1 MKKSPLPVD
10 PQSEPASGSEKV
22 RSWGRD
28 RRLAFIDFRLRWEGR
43 LNRVDLKS
51 FFQISTPQA
60 SLDIADYTTLAPENL
75 SYDRSSR
82 VYVAGE
88 QFEPA
93 FPSSCS
99 ETYLNQLLAIEAGI
113 LDADATYVG
122 WRPPIAC
129 IPAPE
134 RRAPE
139 DIVVAVVN
147 AIRTGSG
154 LAVKYLSMN
163 SLEPELRSLSPLGLG
178 HDGFRWHMRAFCH
191 ARNDFRDFVLGRIL
205 EWHPQPDLPFP
216 ERPDVA
222 WDTQVALILMPNPA
236 LSASHQRVIEQDYG
250 MENGEVAI
258 HCRQALLFYTLK
270 RLGLDTRSAES
281 PDNYHIVLKNREE
294 VAAYLH

>member
-1 MKKSPLPVD
+1 KKVIDGDIVASSGHSTNSIYTNSICTSQVIIGALSLPPMKKSPLPVD

-28 RRLAFIDFRLRWEGR
+28 RRLAFIGFRLRWEGR

-113 LDADATYVG
+113 
-122 WRPPIAC
+122 
-129 IPAPE
+129 
-134 RRAPE
+134 
-139 DIVVAVVN
+139 
-147 AIRTGSG
+147 
-154 LAVKYLSMN
+154 
-163 SLEPELRSLSPLGLG
+163 
-178 HDGFRWHMRAFCH
+178 
-191 ARNDFRDFVLGRIL
+191 
-205 EWHPQPDLPFP
+205 
-216 ERPDVA
+216 
-222 WDTQVALILMPNPA
+222 
-236 LSASHQRVIEQDYG
+236 
-250 MENGEVAI
+250 
-258 HCRQALLFYTLK
+258 
-270 RLGLDTRSAES
+270 
-281 PDNYHIVLKNREE
+281 
-294 VAAYLH
+294 